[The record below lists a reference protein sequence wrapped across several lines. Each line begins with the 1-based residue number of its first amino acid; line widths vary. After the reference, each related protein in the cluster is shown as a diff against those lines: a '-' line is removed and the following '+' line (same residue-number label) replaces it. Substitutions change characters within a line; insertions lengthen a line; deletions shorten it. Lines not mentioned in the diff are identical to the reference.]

1 MAFFC
6 FRKKLPWSKTN
17 HYNCNDA
24 KDRNSAKTSRT
35 GAADEDYGPYECVDA
50 KKSNGLSPT
59 FGNKNRLDKYG
70 IDVTLDGSLRRSKKK
85 KKKLHIMKPKLHEK
99 QSKSPERKDE
109 RFRLASILDNATPDS
124 PVQIITS
131 LVDDY
136 MPTTENSGFQ
146 VKVGDKVLALYRQGA
161 FVFVKRFDG
170 LSGFVPVQL
179 CFLVGEYD
187 SRYANEKLF
196 PSESGLVANGAVMNP
211 DNCPEHQNE
220 PREPLKDITDSQLEL
235 EEHSKQKKLVT
246 VTANEIGVE
255 LNDYECD
262 SLARKVQKHEIRQLL
277 KQETGLQ
284 ISLSSNKEL
293 EGNIGLG
300 SQTSLQKTNPLPPEL
315 ENVSSEDSS
324 QEAFDKKQET
334 FDKKAL
340 TKDFSK
346 GLILPQQPPVG
357 PFVNGGSSSSRSN
370 SKLSLI
376 EKNGSQHSLNSHK
389 SKLIRPAFSQ
399 EHAKIHPNGLR
410 HNGNIESMMQMQ
422 MVPHISMHENSS
434 QGTLNS
440 IRAHFDNQSLSS
452 YDGSI
457 QDIFAKRN
465 ENSSK
470 YGQNYPALGHFYEN
484 GKPSGSIESRI
495 HELLRE
501 NQFIRNRRCSSLR
514 KTGQHGGYGRDHSHG
529 YGHGYSPALAADER
543 SWRIYAESIS
553 APGSRVMSPS
563 EFGYQFSPTC
573 NGSFEERSAFED
585 RFMFA
590 LRDFRSM
597 EKDDVNLRKGERV
610 LVLRSDSESWWWV
623 RNSNGDEGFVPSQF
637 LIPLLKPTKL
647 DFGSTSDF
655 STKSSVSSYGEKRGS
670 DEVDAS
676 KNRDMHPAK
685 PTSYQERL
693 TLIGNNSSSRLVRA
707 NTLGSET
714 RGKRGVK
721 VDWTKMYNTGNGHAE
736 LSKLKNLN
744 GYKNG
749 EEVESK
755 EALLRKI
762 RSEVQRD
769 PMSPLVANGR
779 ARSNENINRVN
790 VRSLDMNKALNVS
803 NHKRVTE
810 NGPALKSRVPQ
821 EVSQSYERKSN
832 AVKPVDVDRK
842 CKAKPDLP
850 SYEQC
855 VDQIKRE
862 EFLEGQLSG
871 SNGDVTQDSALFSTP
886 RVLRRRRTYS
896 GTLNNKKVRF
906 NQMADDQTDDQ
917 VQDDGHPEVDNP
929 KNTAN
934 QNGAQTLG
942 DEVDPNLSTWC

>member
-1 MAFFC
+1 M
-6 FRKKLPWSKTN
+6 
-17 HYNCNDA
+17 
-24 KDRNSAKTSRT
+24 KTSRT
-35 GAADEDYGPYECVDA
+35 GAADEDYGPYECVGT
-50 KKSNGLSPT
+50 KESNGLSPT

-70 IDVTLDGSLRRSKKK
+70 IDVNLDGSLRRSKKK

-109 RFRLASILDNATPDS
+109 RFRLASILDNATADA

-136 MPTTENSGFQ
+136 GPTTQNSGFQ
-146 VKVGDKVLALYRQGA
+146 VKVGDKVIALYRQGA

-187 SRYANEKLF
+187 SRYATERLF
-196 PSESGLVANGAVMNP
+196 PSETGLVANGTVMNP
-211 DNCPEHQNE
+211 DSCPEHLNE

-235 EEHSKQKKLVT
+235 EENSKQTTLVT
-246 VTANEIGVE
+246 VTANEISGE
-255 LNDYECD
+255 SNDYECD

-277 KQETGLQ
+277 KQETDVQ

-293 EGNIGLG
+293 EGNISLG
-300 SQTSLQKTNPLPPEL
+300 SQTSLQKTNLLPPEL

-324 QEAFDKKQET
+324 QEAFDKKQ
-334 FDKKAL
+334 DCVAL
-340 TKDFSK
+340 TKDSSK
-346 GLILPQQPPVG
+346 GLFLPQQPPVG
-357 PFVNGGSSSSRSN
+357 PSINGGSSSSRSN

-376 EKNGSQHSLNSHK
+376 EKNGSQHSLNSLK
-389 SKLIRPAFSQ
+389 SKLLRPAFPQ
-399 EHAKIHPNGLR
+399 EHVKIQPNGLR
-410 HNGNIESMMQMQ
+410 HNGNIESMMQLQ
-422 MVPHISMHENSS
+422 KVPHISMHENSS

-440 IRAHFDNQSLSS
+440 MRSHFDNQSLSS
-452 YDGSI
+452 YDGST

-465 ENSSK
+465 ENFSR
-470 YGQNYPALGHFYEN
+470 YGQNYPALGNFYEN
-484 GKPSGSIESRI
+484 GKPPGSIESRI

-573 NGSFEERSAFED
+573 NGSLEERSAFED

-610 LVLRSDSESWWWV
+610 IVLRSDSESWWWV

-647 DFGSTSDF
+647 DFGSSSDF
-655 STKSSVSSYGEKRGS
+655 STKSSVSSYGEKRCS

-685 PTSYQERL
+685 PTPYQERL
-693 TLIGNNSSSRLVRA
+693 TLVGNSSPSRLVRA

-721 VDWTKMYNTGNGHAE
+721 VDWTKMYNTGNGHIE
-736 LSKLKNLN
+736 LSKLKILN

-769 PMSPLVANGR
+769 PMSPLAANGR
-779 ARSNENINRVN
+779 ARSKENINRVN
-790 VRSLDMNKALNVS
+790 VRSLDMNKTS
-803 NHKRVTE
+803 SVTE
-810 NGPALKSRVPQ
+810 NGPALKSRTPQ
-821 EVSQSYERKSN
+821 EVSQSHERKSN
-832 AVKPVDVDRK
+832 AVKPVDVGLKYKTR
-842 CKAKPDLP
+842 PDLP

-862 EFLEGQLSG
+862 EFLEGQFSG
-871 SNGDVTQDSALFSTP
+871 SNGDVTQESALFSTP

-906 NQMADDQTDDQ
+906 NQMADDQTDDK

-929 KNTAN
+929 KNTVN
-934 QNGAQTLG
+934 QNGAQTFG
-942 DEVDPNLSTWC
+942 DEVDASLSTWC